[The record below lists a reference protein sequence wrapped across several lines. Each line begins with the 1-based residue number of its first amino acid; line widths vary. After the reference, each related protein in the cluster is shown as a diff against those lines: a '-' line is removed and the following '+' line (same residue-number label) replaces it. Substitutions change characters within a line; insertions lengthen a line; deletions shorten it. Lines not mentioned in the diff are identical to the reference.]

1 MQILTRFNKF
11 QWATAIAVFFHVIGM
26 LGLLFYEGNF
36 FINATST
43 NLLLVLALL
52 LWTQDKKNTAFFG
65 YFFACFITGMAVE
78 IVGVQTSALF
88 GHYGYGE
95 VLGYKVWGVP
105 LMLGVNWF
113 IVTYCSG
120 MAIHRLLQK
129 FQSPLTGITKAL
141 IFIIVAAAT
150 AVFYDWLMEPVAIK
164 LGYWQWGGDGSVPVY
179 NYITWFI
186 VSLLLLTIFHYAQ
199 FGKQNKFA
207 VNLLIVHLLFFGILR
222 NFL

>member
-26 LGLLFYEGNF
+26 FGLLLHEGDF
-36 FINATST
+36 FVNATST
-43 NLLLVLALL
+43 NLLLVLGLL
-52 LWTQDKKNTAFFG
+52 LWTQTGKNIPFFI
-65 YFFACFITGMAVE
+65 YFMACFITGMGVE

-88 GHYGYGE
+88 GHYNYGE
-95 VLGYKVWGVP
+95 VLGYKIWGVP
-105 LMLGVNWF
+105 LLLGVNWF

-120 MAIHRLLQK
+120 MAIHQLVHKYAPQLKGISRLLL
-129 FQSPLTGITKAL
+129 FVP
-141 IFIIVAAAT
+141 VAAAT

-186 VSLLLLTIFHYAQ
+186 VSLLLLTVFHYAH
-199 FGKQNKFA
+199 FNKQNKFA

>member
-11 QWATAIAVFFHVIGM
+11 QWATAIAVFFHAIGM
-26 LGLLFYEGNF
+26 FGLLLHEGDF
-36 FINATST
+36 FVNATST
-43 NLLLVLALL
+43 NLLLVLGLL
-52 LWTQDKKNTAFFG
+52 LWTQTSKNIPFFI
-65 YFFACFITGMAVE
+65 YFMACFITGMGVE

-88 GHYGYGE
+88 GHYNYGE
-95 VLGYKVWGVP
+95 VLGYKIWGVP
-105 LMLGVNWF
+105 LLLGVNWF

-120 MAIHRLLQK
+120 MAIHQLVNKYAPQLKGISRLLL
-129 FQSPLTGITKAL
+129 FVP
-141 IFIIVAAAT
+141 VAAAT

-186 VSLLLLTIFHYAQ
+186 VSLLLLTVFHYAH
-199 FGKQNKFA
+199 FNKQNKFA